1 MYVLRC
7 DDNGVDDDDND
18 GVMMMII
25 LANTTIELNTTH
37 ENWGHVLDFIL
48 SSSTVHSWMLL
59 W

>member
-25 LANTTIELNTTH
+25 LANTTIQLNTTH
-37 ENWGHVLDFIL
+37 ENRGHVLDLIL
-48 SSSTVHSWMLL
+48 SSSTVHS
-59 W
+59 